1 MSDYLSED
9 LIQEILYKLPIK
21 SLLRCTSLCKS
32 WNSLIKSPTFI
43 FKHLQHT
50 ISSTDRQNLFLLRL
64 CSREREEQYSLRLDN
79 QDFNEHMQLHFP
91 FKSSESYF
99 HVIGSS
105 NGLIC
110 LANIFRSLIVS
121 FILWN
126 PLIHKYM
133 IVKPRI
139 LGPVYSF
146 VGFGY
151 DSRANDYK
159 LIRMVSFQKS
169 KFRSENFPEIA
180 LYSLNEG
187 SWRGIP
193 QTGPLRYDT
202 DQRVSS
208 AFVNGVVHWIAYRA
222 DQHEGVS
229 NVVLGFDMSD
239 EIFLE
244 IALPS
249 CLANVRPSCMSL
261 MVYKESSISVC
272 QASFLSSVQ
281 FHIWVMKE
289 YGVVESWTKLVLTL
303 AAQGEGV
310 PRALGIRKEE
320 LLMEKKRGWIVS
332 GDLES
337 QLVRDLRIWG
347 EPSRTF
353 IGSYL
358 ESLVLL
364 DKSNATSYGYN
375 SSGLDAC

>member
-1 MSDYLSED
+1 MSDFLPED
-9 LIQEILYKLPIK
+9 LIQEILFKLPIK
-21 SLLRCTSLCKS
+21 SLVRCTSLS
-32 WNSLIKSPTFI
+32 RTWNSLIKSPAFI
-43 FKHLQHT
+43 SKHRQRT
-50 ISSTDRQNLFLLRL
+50 ISSTYHQSLFLLRL
-64 CSREREEQYSLRLDN
+64 CSKEREEQYSLRLDN

-91 FKSSESYF
+91 FESFESYF
-99 HVIGSS
+99 HVIGSC

-110 LANIFRSLIVS
+110 LAKVIRRFTVS
-121 FILWN
+121 FIFWN
-126 PLIHKYM
+126 PLIQKYVN
-133 IVKPRI
+133 IEPRI
-139 LGPVYSF
+139 LGHLYSF

-159 LIRMVSFQKS
+159 LIRMVNFQKS
-169 KFRSENFPEIA
+169 KFLSENFPKME

-187 SWRGIP
+187 SWRSIP
-193 QTGPLRYDT
+193 QTAPLRYDT
-202 DQRVSS
+202 DQHFSS
-208 AFVNGVVHWIAYRA
+208 AFLNGVVHWIANRA
-222 DQHEGVS
+222 DQHEGIH

-249 CLANVRPSCMSL
+249 CLDNVRPSCLSL
-261 MVYKESSISVC
+261 LVYKESSISVC

-289 YGVVESWTKLVLTL
+289 YGVVESWTQLVLTFG
-303 AAQGEGV
+303 AQGEGI

-337 QLVRDLRIWG
+337 QQVRDLRIWG
-347 EPSRTF
+347 EPFHTF
-353 IGSYL
+353 TGSYL

-364 DKSNATSYGYN
+364 DKGNATSYGYN
-375 SSGLDAC
+375 SNGLAA